1 MEVYCKLLTFVVPK
15 MQSIEFKEEEKKD
28 DKDMTPEETK
38 EFVLKTLKE
47 LKKHDNDE

>member
-1 MEVYCKLLTFVVPK
+1 